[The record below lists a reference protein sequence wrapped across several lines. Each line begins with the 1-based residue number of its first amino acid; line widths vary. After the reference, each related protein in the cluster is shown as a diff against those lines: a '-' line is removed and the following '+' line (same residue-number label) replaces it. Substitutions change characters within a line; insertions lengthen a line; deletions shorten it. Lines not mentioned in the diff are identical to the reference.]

1 MGACHPCAEVRC
13 VAGLHFRL
21 RAHRASILQRLFVT
35 GRPRGHT
42 RTGYPSWTGKSQVMS
57 GEDLWD
63 LVEGLKANA
72 LIKHSHLLTGKRPP
86 PKPEPSRHGGGSA
99 ARWRTTRAVR

>member
-1 MGACHPCAEVRC
+1 

-99 ARWRTTRAVR
+99 ARWRTTHAVH